1 MTQVGLGLL
10 APLLQI
16 VPRAHSSRG
25 PSFTTATTASPGV
38 LRTLL
43 RTRLKQLWLCQNPYV
58 LVTTS
63 KALVTSSDALVP
75 SSFLL
80 LLVVQLLPVR
90 FGLVQ
95 MSNFTRLDPLLN
107 VHINFL
113 FVLVPFW
120 SQEAGTGEP
129 NHF

>member
-1 MTQVGLGLL
+1 MEVRF
-10 APLLQI
+10 I
-16 VPRAHSSRG
+16 ERANR
-25 PSFTTATTASPGV
+25 
-38 LRTLL
+38 
-43 RTRLKQLWLCQNPYV
+43 CE
-58 LVTTS
+58 
-63 KALVTSSDALVP
+63 
-75 SSFLL
+75 
-80 LLVVQLLPVR
+80 VVQLLPVR